1 MSFPAV
7 RIFPICFGQA
17 GILLLI
23 ATLCLLMA
31 STLQKNSFVLVDILI
46 SANSL
51 APSNADQEKKI
62 ETREAIYEDLLTP
75 NF

>member
-1 MSFPAV
+1 MPAYG
-7 RIFPICFGQA
+7 FNP
-17 GILLLI
+17 
-23 ATLCLLMA
+23 
-31 STLQKNSFVLVDILI
+31 SEKNSFVLVDILI

-62 ETREAIYEDLLTP
+62 ETREAIYQDLLTP